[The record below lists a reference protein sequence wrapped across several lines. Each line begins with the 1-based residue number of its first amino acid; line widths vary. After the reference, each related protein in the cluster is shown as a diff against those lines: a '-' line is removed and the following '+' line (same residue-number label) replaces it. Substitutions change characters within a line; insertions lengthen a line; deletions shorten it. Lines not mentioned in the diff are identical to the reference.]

1 MPPPHVLAQYIL
13 SPVLLQSQSDGTKQ
27 KSIVTIFAIWNTMMG
42 TSMLAMSYGL
52 NQAGFTLGLILIFGT
67 GIITL
72 YTANRVT
79 RSRYHVP
86 RGTPVFEFPDV
97 CRAFLGNWGE
107 KLAGI
112 FGILSFL
119 GALLAYWVYMSTF
132 LKSIGDFIY
141 QQITDPQPVKWNT
154 DEVLCLNNATSYR
167 NSSNGLDARV
177 PTTFDAW
184 WSDKTVPIY
193 LIFIFLPILNLK
205 DAVFFTKFNSL
216 GTISVFYITFLAI
229 YKAALWG
236 INWKGPTLPDGTIS
250 WEIHQFSV
258 NFPDLMAMLC
268 LAFFIHSAVITMLK
282 NNEKPENN
290 TRDLSIGYLL
300 VALTYSI
307 IGSLFFLTFPDNK
320 GLDG

>member
-1 MPPPHVLAQYIL
+1 MAQYIL

-97 CRAFLGNWGE
+97 CRAFLGSWGE

-132 LKSIGDFIY
+132 LKSIGDFIH
-141 QQITDPQPVKWNT
+141 QQVGFETIIYVRKGHFILD
-154 DEVLCLNNATSYR
+154 YR
-167 NSSNGLDARV
+167 STAGEME
-177 PTTFDAW
+177 
-184 WSDKTVPIY
+184 Y
-193 LIFIFLPILNLK
+193 
-205 DAVFFTKFNSL
+205 
-216 GTISVFYITFLAI
+216 G
-229 YKAALWG
+229 
-236 INWKGPTLPDGTIS
+236 
-250 WEIHQFSV
+250 
-258 NFPDLMAMLC
+258 
-268 LAFFIHSAVITMLK
+268 
-282 NNEKPENN
+282 
-290 TRDLSIGYLL
+290 
-300 VALTYSI
+300 
-307 IGSLFFLTFPDNK
+307 
-320 GLDG
+320 